1 MTLHD
6 VNVLV
11 YAFRSDS
18 PHFHRARAA
27 LESSRASGETILFA
41 PTVAASFVRI
51 VTNSRIFHKPA
62 PASEACSFLDVFQDH
77 PAIRFTD
84 IDEMTYGIF
93 RHLALTDGEN
103 GNAVPDAMLAALA
116 IRYDAVFVT
125 ADTGFRR
132 YQGLKLQVL

>member
-18 PHFHRARAA
+18 PYFQQARAA
-27 LESSRASGETILFA
+27 LESSRASGESVLFS

-51 VTNSRIFHKPA
+51 VTNVRIFREPA
-62 PASEACSFLDVFQDH
+62 SASEAWSFLDIYQDH
-77 PAIRFTD
+77 PAVRFTD

-93 RHLALTDGEN
+93 RHLALTGGEN

-132 YQGLKLQVL
+132 YPGLKLQLL